1 MILTCFEVHGMA
13 DDRTVVVNPH
23 DLGRQGVMQHMST
36 TWKDGRAHHVM
47 RFNDGHQIVV
57 ESISGPRARP
67 RARFWCRAAQ
77 ARGQTTNALRWA
89 IKQR

>member
-57 ESISGPRARP
+57 ELESISGPDRERDFGVAR
-67 RARFWCRAAQ
+67 RRRVAK
-77 ARGQTTNALRWA
+77 LRMH
-89 IKQR
+89 